1 MTSVDFQSLE
11 AQVRAEAD
19 HKVQVLR
26 EIVETHTALTN
37 TRDEFLVADA
47 ERVRRLNTLV
57 SEARSAGF
65 DTKTLKPFTVEHL
78 SASRPPAAKAGGT
91 RRRRRTK
98 KDEPQQVST
107 PTAVPDNHAAHRN
120 PGEQFAAPA
129 DAADRTAIS
138 A

>member
-37 TRDEFLVADA
+37 DRDEFLVADT

-78 SASRPPAAKAGGT
+78 SASRPAATKAGGS
-91 RRRRRTK
+91 RRRRTK
-98 KDEPQQVST
+98 KDEPEHVSA
-107 PTAVPDNHAAHRN
+107 PTAVHDNHAPQSEA
-120 PGEQFAAPA
+120 GEQSAPQA
-129 DAADRTAIS
+129 DSADRTAIS

>member
-37 TRDEFLVADA
+37 DRDEFLVADA

-57 SEARSAGF
+57 SEAQSAGF
-65 DTKTLKPFTVEHL
+65 DTKTLKPFTVDHL
-78 SASRPPAAKAGGT
+78 SSSRPTAAKAGGT
-91 RRRRRTK
+91 RRRRTK
-98 KDEPQQVST
+98 KNEPEQASA
-107 PTAVPDNHAAHRN
+107 PTAVPDNHAPQN
-120 PGEQFAAPA
+120 DPGEQSASQA
-129 DAADRTAIS
+129 DAVDRTAIS